1 MISLL
6 TSFLPSLFSIGGKMI
21 EDKDKKNEYAF
32 KVLEMA
38 NTVIIALI
46 NTKTVPWVDALV
58 KLAYA
63 GDAIVKS
70 LFTPI
75 LTAVAFG
82 FGLFFELTGIE
93 VSAGVEAVLFGSFPA
108 WRMARQK
115 EKNDTAKL
123 EKLKVKKAMAF
134 EDDWDD

>member
-6 TSFLPSLFSIGGKMI
+6 TSFLPSLFNVGGKMI

-38 NTVIIALI
+38 NQVVIALI

-63 GDAIVKS
+63 GDAIIKS

-75 LTAVAFG
+75 LTAVGFG
-82 FGLFFELTGIE
+82 FGIYFELNNIE
-93 VSAGVEAVLFGSFPA
+93 VSATTEVILFGSFPA
-108 WRMARQK
+108 WRVARQK
-115 EKNDTAKL
+115 EKNAKI
-123 EKLKVKKAMAF
+123 ERQKAMP
-134 EDDWDD
+134 DDYDN